1 MQPLKILFRLPP
13 LTNVLI
19 APLVSLNTSWRAYEC
34 LVLLYRCI
42 LEYLVRFICAPKKWK
57 FFSAPLNV
65 VDLLAIL
72 PYFVGFI
79 VEGIKVRVSLKLK
92 IIMSIYLSI
101 YRSIYP
107 SIYLSFY
114 LSIYLSIYLTSNS
127 SFFLSIFLSFYFY
140 LSFYLSIYLYL
151 YDVYIFDCNTWINYN
166 IDIGLSCVSELFICF
181 RKSNYKL

>member
-1 MQPLKILFRLPP
+1 MEVFQCTLERGWPSCNPTILCR
-13 LTNVLI
+13 I
-19 APLVSLNTSWRAYEC
+19 HCWGYQGKS
-34 LVLLYRCI
+34 
-42 LEYLVRFICAPKKWK
+42 K
-57 FFSAPLNV
+57 FKTENHHV
-65 VDLLAIL
+65 
-72 PYFVGFI
+72 
-79 VEGIKVRVSLKLK
+79 
-92 IIMSIYLSI
+92 YLSI
-101 YRSIYP
+101 YLSIYP

>member
-1 MQPLKILFRLPP
+1 MMFLYFKSWNCSPSKFYFAPP

-114 LSIYLSIYLTSNS
+114 LSIYLSILA
-127 SFFLSIFLSFYFY
+127 IHLSFC
-140 LSFYLSIYLYL
+140 LSFYLFISIYLFIFL
-151 YDVYIFDCNTWINYN
+151 SIYIFMMYIFL
-166 IDIGLSCVSELFICF
+166 IAIHE
-181 RKSNYKL
+181 